1 MMPAYGMPAKGGASG
16 DAQAASAAGAHA
28 PVSIVFADMDDT
40 FLARDKTVPAG
51 NLALLDRMGEKGV
64 PFVPCTGRVWSA
76 VSGQV
81 LGHAA
86 TCYVVASDGAVVMD
100 VRDMRSPRRLHLS
113 ALGRERALALYER
126 VRELP
131 VTFDAF
137 WDGKIYV
144 SRRRFELMRGFDI
157 PPYDRDMYLR
167 YRTPMDMTTPQLL
180 ESLPNVERLTI
191 FTGTDDV
198 RARAIEAVAADSTLH
213 YTYSSARN
221 LEVMDKGTSKG
232 AAVRWLCDY
241 LGIPRAQSVGF
252 GDSPNDLTMLVAVG
266 DGVAVANAYPEAKA
280 AATHVAPWT
289 CDESAP
295 ARYLG
300 PLL

>member
-1 MMPAYGMPAKGGASG
+1 MPARAGAVGSG
-16 DAQAASAAGAHA
+16 RASAEAAHA

-51 NLALLDRMGEKGV
+51 NLALLDRMGKRGV

-86 TCYVVASDGAVVMD
+86 TRYVVASDGAVVMD
-100 VRDMRSPRRLHLS
+100 VRDAGNPRRLHLS
-113 ALGRERALALYER
+113 ALGRERALSLYER
-126 VRELP
+126 VRGLP

-137 WDGKIYV
+137 WDGKVYV
-144 SRRRFELMRGFDI
+144 SRRRFELMRGFDVS
-157 PPYDRDMYLR
+157 PFDRDVYLR
-167 YRTPMDMTTPQLL
+167 FRTPVDMSTTQLL
-180 ESLPNVERLTI
+180 EGLPSVERLTI
-191 FTGTDDV
+191 FTGADDV
-198 RARAIEAVAADSTLH
+198 RARAIKAVAADPTLH

-221 LEVMDKGTSKG
+221 LEVMDAKTSKG
-232 AAVRWLCDY
+232 AAVRWLCDH

-252 GDSPNDLTMLVAVG
+252 GDSPNDLTMLAAVG
-266 DGVAVANAYPEAKA
+266 DGVAVADAYPEAKA

-289 CDESAP
+289 CDESAV

>member
-1 MMPAYGMPAKGGASG
+1 MPARAGAVGSG
-16 DAQAASAAGAHA
+16 RASAEAAHA

-86 TCYVVASDGAVVMD
+86 TRYVVASDGAVVMD
-100 VRDMRSPRRLHLS
+100 VRDAGNPRRLHLS

-126 VRELP
+126 VRGLP

-137 WDGKIYV
+137 WDGKVYV
-144 SRRRFELMRGFDI
+144 SRRRFELMRGFDVS
-157 PPYDRDMYLR
+157 PFDRDMYLR
-167 YRTPMDMTTPQLL
+167 FRTPVDMSTTQLL
-180 ESLPNVERLTI
+180 EGLPSVERLTI
-191 FTGTDDV
+191 FTGADDV
-198 RARAIEAVAADSTLH
+198 RARAIKAVAADPTLH

-221 LEVMDKGTSKG
+221 LEVMDAKTSKG
-232 AAVRWLCDY
+232 AAVRWLCDH

-252 GDSPNDLTMLVAVG
+252 GDSPNDLTMLAAVG
-266 DGVAVANAYPEAKA
+266 DGVAVADAYPEAKD
-280 AATHVAPWT
+280 AATHVTPWT
-289 CDESAP
+289 CDESAV

>member
-1 MMPAYGMPAKGGASG
+1 MTPARAGAVGSG
-16 DAQAASAAGAHA
+16 RASAEAAHA

-86 TCYVVASDGAVVMD
+86 TRYVVASDGAVVMD
-100 VRDMRSPRRLHLS
+100 VRDAGNPRRLHLS
-113 ALGRERALALYER
+113 ALGRERALSLYER
-126 VRELP
+126 VRGLP

-137 WDGKIYV
+137 WDGKVYV
-144 SRRRFELMRGFDI
+144 SRRRFELMRGFDVS
-157 PPYDRDMYLR
+157 PFDRDMYLR
-167 YRTPMDMTTPQLL
+167 FRTPVDMSTTQLL
-180 ESLPNVERLTI
+180 EGLPSVERLTI
-191 FTGTDDV
+191 FTGADDV
-198 RARAIEAVAADSTLH
+198 RARAIKAVAADPTLH

-221 LEVMDKGTSKG
+221 LEVMDAKTSKG
-232 AAVRWLCDY
+232 AAVRWLCDH

-252 GDSPNDLTMLVAVG
+252 GDSPNDLTMLAAVG
-266 DGVAVANAYPEAKA
+266 DGVAVADAYPEAKA

-289 CDESAP
+289 CDESAV